1 MIDDD
6 TGSPCTTGS
15 EGEQLSRL
23 MRHGSSPQWVN
34 MSHSP
39 HFTLQ
44 TLLRFIF
51 HQVKHPLAPAHCQL
65 NNVARLLA

>member
-1 MIDDD
+1 MIDDE

-23 MRHGSSPQWVN
+23 MRHGSSAHWVN

-39 HFTLQ
+39 HFTVPS
-44 TLLRFIF
+44 LLTSIF